1 MQNLGQRCQIVNVIL
16 NCVGGLAPL
25 NSELFK
31 VSCSSSFLE
40 FYIRRIIQYGLL
52 VVWLLQLSII
62 ISEIKHVA
70 CISSSFLFTAEQCSI
85 IWVYYNYFIHLP
97 AEGQFAF
104 PRTPPPPPPVW
115 AIEITA
121 AMNVQ
126 VFVFVWTYAL
136 LSLGSITRSGLF
148 RSYGVIFIC
157 FSFFKNLSTAFQ
169 SIHSR
174 SVSSYCSVFWTSLEM
189 IKI

>member
-1 MQNLGQRCQIVNVIL
+1 MLHVSVVLSCL
-16 NCVGGLAPL
+16 LL
-25 NSELFK
+25 NSVLLFG
-31 VSCSSSFLE
+31 
-40 FYIRRIIQYGLL
+40 YTTIILFIYLL
-52 VVWLLQLSII
+52 KDNLLS
-62 ISEIKHVA
+62 
-70 CISSSFLFTAEQCSI
+70 
-85 IWVYYNYFIHLP
+85 P
-97 AEGQFAF
+97 A
-104 PRTPPPPPPVW
+104 PPPPRPRPVW

-121 AMNVQ
+121 AMNVK

-148 RSYGVIFIC
+148 RSYGVIFIR